1 MMVWA
6 PWAVT
11 CFMGGVSDP
20 RIQYAER
27 TLVKE
32 LAVVEGAFVTVS
44 LEANLGL
51 PW

>member
-1 MMVWA
+1 MVWA
-6 PWAVT
+6 AWAVT

-20 RIQYAER
+20 WIQYAER
-27 TLVKE
+27 TLV
-32 LAVVEGAFVTVS
+32 EGAFVAVP